1 MTPTKASLLVTYICA
16 GLYLGLLSESGIAE
30 RMRLEKELQNLNAE
44 VERLVV
50 ENQGLEEK
58 ERRLKNDVY
67 ALEQEARKYYL
78 LSETAH
84 VLKFEESISQSP
96 EKPKVIPA
104 ATFRTAG
111 LSGEW
116 KEPPLFLL
124 RFFFIS
130 FSVFLILG
138 VYFKLK
144 RLQPMSNHKRLN

>member
-30 RMRLEKELQNLNAE
+30 RMRLEKELQSLNAE

-58 ERRLKNDVY
+58 ERRLKNDAY

-84 VLKFEESISQSP
+84 VLKFEEMPSLSTQKSKALPSP
-96 EKPKVIPA
+96 I
-104 ATFRTAG
+104 RTAG
-111 LSGEW
+111 LGGEW

-144 RLQPMSNHKRLN
+144 RLPHTSKQERLN

>member
-1 MTPTKASLLVTYICA
+1 MTATKASLLLTYVCA
-16 GLYLGLLSESGIAE
+16 CLYLGLLSESGVAE
-30 RMRLEKELQNLNAE
+30 RMRLEKELINLNAE

-58 ERRLKNDVY
+58 ERRLKNDAY

-84 VLKFEESISQSP
+84 VLKFEEFP
-96 EKPKVIPA
+96 ESAAAKTKVLPTQLRA
-104 ATFRTAG
+104 AGFG
-111 LSGEW
+111 GEW

-138 VYFKLK
+138 VYYKLK
-144 RLQPMSNHKRLN
+144 RLPHTSNQKRLN

>member
-1 MTPTKASLLVTYICA
+1 MTPSKASLLVTYICA

-58 ERRLKNDVY
+58 ERRLKNDAY

-84 VLKFEESISQSP
+84 VLKFEESISRTA
-96 EKPKVIPA
+96 EKPKVLPA
-104 ATFRTAG
+104 TLRTAG
-111 LSGEW
+111 LSADW

>member
-58 ERRLKNDVY
+58 ERRLKNDAY

-84 VLKFEESISQSP
+84 VLKFEEMPSSPVSQKS
-96 EKPKVIPA
+96 KTLPA
-104 ATFRTAG
+104 GLRTAG

-144 RLQPMSNHKRLN
+144 RLHPMSNDKRLN

>member
-30 RMRLEKELQNLNAE
+30 RMRLEKELQNLDAE

-58 ERRLKNDVY
+58 ERRLKNDAY

-84 VLKFEESISQSP
+84 VLKFEESISLAP
-96 EKPKVIPA
+96 EKPKVLPA
-104 ATFRTAG
+104 SLRTAS

>member
-1 MTPTKASLLVTYICA
+1 MTATKASLLLTYVCA
-16 GLYLGLLSESGIAE
+16 CLYLGLLSESGVAE
-30 RMRLEKELQNLNAE
+30 RMRLEKELMNLNAE
-44 VERLVV
+44 VERLEV

-58 ERRLKNDVY
+58 ERLLKNDAY

-84 VLKFEESISQSP
+84 VLKFEEFP
-96 EKPKVIPA
+96 EKTGAKPKALPTSI
-104 ATFRTAG
+104 REAG
-111 LSGEW
+111 LGGEW

-138 VYFKLK
+138 VYYKLK
-144 RLQPMSNHKRLN
+144 RLPHTSNQKRLN

>member
-58 ERRLKNDVY
+58 ERRLKNDAY

-84 VLKFEESISQSP
+84 VLKFEESISLAP
-96 EKPKVIPA
+96 EKPKVLPA
-104 ATFRTAG
+104 SLRTAS

>member
-1 MTPTKASLLVTYICA
+1 MTPTKASLLVMYICA

-58 ERRLKNDVY
+58 ERRLKNDAY

-84 VLKFEESISQSP
+84 VLKFEEMPSP
-96 EKPKVIPA
+96 LTQKTKALPA
-104 ATFRTAG
+104 SLHTAG
-111 LSGEW
+111 LGGEW

>member
-1 MTPTKASLLVTYICA
+1 MTPSKASLLVTYICA

-58 ERRLKNDVY
+58 ERRLKNDAY

-84 VLKFEESISQSP
+84 VLKFEESISHTT
-96 EKPKVIPA
+96 EKPKVLPA
-104 ATFRTAG
+104 TLHTAG
-111 LSGEW
+111 LSADW

-144 RLQPMSNHKRLN
+144 RLQPMSNDKRLN

>member
-1 MTPTKASLLVTYICA
+1 MTPTRASLLVTYICA

-30 RMRLEKELQNLNAE
+30 RMRLEKELSNLNAE

-84 VLKFEESISQSP
+84 VLKFEETHSP
-96 EKPKVIPA
+96 GKEKPKVIP
-104 ATFRTAG
+104 TNLRTAG

-130 FSVFLILG
+130 FSVFLVLG

>member
-58 ERRLKNDVY
+58 ERRLKNDAY

-84 VLKFEESISQSP
+84 VLKFEESISHAA
-96 EKPKVIPA
+96 EKPKVLPA
-104 ATFRTAG
+104 SLRTAG